1 MLCLVNN
8 TEALIN
14 ELGGLESVSPGLQ
27 AALPSSCHLIP
38 MRRAMEMGL
47 EGISGLGCLF
57 LGLLVKTTAPHPQP
71 LN

>member
-38 MRRAMEMGL
+38 MRRAMEMGP
-47 EGISGLGCLF
+47 EGISAAWPWVPFPRAFG
-57 LGLLVKTTAPHPQP
+57 
-71 LN
+71 